1 MTTFN
6 FKTTLDGAG
15 VEVKQPKSVVKFGDG
30 YEQRRTEGIHAS
42 AQTWSLQSIGKRAEI
57 DAVKAFFDARGAI
70 ESFNWV
76 APNGQAIKV
85 VLDDGYKLTP
95 KGANIWALNYTFRQV
110 FE

>member
-6 FKTTLDGAG
+6 FKTALDGAAG
-15 VEVKQPKSVVKFGDG
+15 EVKQPKSVVKFGDG

-42 AQTWSLQSIGKRAEI
+42 AQTWSLQSIGIRAEI
-57 DAVKAFFDARGAI
+57 DAVKAFLDARGAI

-76 APNGQAIKV
+76 APGGQNLKV

>member
-1 MTTFN
+1 MTMFN

-15 VEVKQPKSVVKFGDG
+15 VDVKQPKSVVKFGDG

-76 APNGQAIKV
+76 APGGQNIKV

-95 KGANIWALNYTFRQV
+95 KGANIWSLNYTFRQV